1 MYNSNLLFQLAV
13 EWRYWQGQ
21 RAKLLFLMLGFAI
34 VVALITLVLQVGRAL
49 FDAAPAWGK
58 PDGKLYTLANQHSDG
73 RLSPIHLQA
82 IEAAAKTAGVINHT
96 WFSLQSHNFTLLNN
110 ADEPLNALFYA
121 ETMPSALG
129 IAELTTTE
137 NGVWLSER
145 YWLTQTDHS
154 LLDTQAYLYHPRFPQ
169 PLKILGVLPRQLN
182 RIGPFQPDI
191 WLPHAL
197 QQHLTPFSSGAE
209 LMRDRFLRAAPF
221 HYGILLTKDKLSAA
235 ELTTYLRSL
244 DLSVPNMR
252 MGSDGADLVVLT
264 GLTLDPLARQNLKQ
278 QWQLALVL
286 IISLIVTL
294 SFNSLSVY
302 TNRLLKIQ
310 ENYRIQQTLGAN
322 AFDLLYGP
330 LAFCVLIILCLA
342 LVSWGALLF
351 LYNMLAHIES
361 YLVLF
366 GEIGLK
372 LDGLSWLAALFIASS
387 LFIVCA
393 CLPILRFNQQRL
405 FSRQVGPSLSLLQKS
420 LAQINLTS
428 QLCIALVLLGFLL
441 NLSWQ
446 QWQQFRAYQLAN
458 DIMYMNVRQKGSGI
472 DVSALIHNRLTNVDT
487 ADIAFSFTPFDS
499 QQSAELKDD
508 RLANPLAVELRVVS
522 ANYFE
527 RLGVT
532 MLEGHAEWH
541 YGVMLNKSL
550 AHIFRQSTDHQLLG
564 SQLDLDNLLG
574 SQVIKGIVDDLPH
587 RGRSQRTTPAI
598 YINVNSA
605 PVWTAM
611 SKQIEFYFSETT
623 LNQTQTSL
631 VNWLEQQLESPVFT
645 EPQKL
650 SRLIAKHDETSR
662 LLLNFSVVMIMI
674 VLCTLFFNLAHQV
687 KNRILLERYEY
698 GVLMALGCEDWRLVF
713 RAARQSLLGALL
725 GIPIAL
731 ALLLWLLSSTGWLS
745 AFKITPEPLLM
756 LLAACLIVFLV
767 VLAAILPVLSLL
779 RRQIYP
785 LLRTL

>member
-34 VVALITLVLQVGRAL
+34 VVALITLALQVGRAL
-49 FDAAPAWGK
+49 FDAAPAWSK

-121 ETMPSALG
+121 ETLPSALG

-221 HYGILLTKDKLSAA
+221 HYGILLTKDKLAVT

-244 DLSVPNMR
+244 DLTVPSMR
-252 MGSDGADLVVLT
+252 MGSDGADLVVLS
-264 GLTLDPLARQNLKQ
+264 GLTLDPLAQQNLKQ

-286 IISLIVTL
+286 IISLIVAL

-310 ENYRIQQTLGAN
+310 ENYRIQQTLGAS

-351 LYNMLAHIES
+351 LYHMLAHIES

-366 GEIGLK
+366 GETGLK
-372 LDGLSWLAALFIASS
+372 LDMLSWLAALIITSA
-387 LFIVCA
+387 LFVFCA
-393 CLPILRFNQQRL
+393 CLPMLRFNQHIL
-405 FSRQVGPSLSLLQKS
+405 FSRQVGPSLSFLQKS

-446 QWQQFRAYQLAN
+446 QWQQFRAYQVAN
-458 DIMYMNVRQKGSGI
+458 DIMYMHVKQKGTGI
-472 DVSALIHNRLTNVDT
+472 DVSALIHNRLT
-487 ADIAFSFTPFDS
+487 I
-499 QQSAELKDD
+499 DD
-508 RLANPLAVELRVVS
+508 P
-522 ANYFE
+522 
-527 RLGVT
+527 
-532 MLEGHAEWH
+532 
-541 YGVMLNKSL
+541 
-550 AHIFRQSTDHQLLG
+550 
-564 SQLDLDNLLG
+564 
-574 SQVIKGIVDDLPH
+574 
-587 RGRSQRTTPAI
+587 
-598 YINVNSA
+598 
-605 PVWTAM
+605 
-611 SKQIEFYFSETT
+611 
-623 LNQTQTSL
+623 
-631 VNWLEQQLESPVFT
+631 
-645 EPQKL
+645 
-650 SRLIAKHDETSR
+650 
-662 LLLNFSVVMIMI
+662 
-674 VLCTLFFNLAHQV
+674 
-687 KNRILLERYEY
+687 
-698 GVLMALGCEDWRLVF
+698 
-713 RAARQSLLGALL
+713 
-725 GIPIAL
+725 
-731 ALLLWLLSSTGWLS
+731 
-745 AFKITPEPLLM
+745 
-756 LLAACLIVFLV
+756 
-767 VLAAILPVLSLL
+767 
-779 RRQIYP
+779 
-785 LLRTL
+785 

>member
-1 MYNSNLLFQLAV
+1 MYNSNLLFQLTV

-21 RAKLLFLMLGFAI
+21 RAKLLFLMLSFAL
-34 VVALITLVLQVGRAL
+34 VVALVTLVLHLGKAL
-49 FDAAPAWGK
+49 FDAPPSWSK
-58 PDGKLYTLANQHSDG
+58 PYGKLYTLANQHSDG

-82 IEAAAKTAGVINHT
+82 IEAAAKTTGVINHT
-96 WFSLQSHNFTLLNN
+96 WFSFQSNNFTLLNN
-110 ADEPLNALFYA
+110 ADEPLNVLFYA
-121 ETMPSALG
+121 ENLPSALG

-137 NGVWLSER
+137 KGVWLSER
-145 YWLTQTDHS
+145 YWLTQADHR
-154 LLDTQAYLYHPRFPQ
+154 LLDTEAYLYHPRFPQ

-191 WLPHAL
+191 WLPNAL
-197 QQHLTPFSSGAE
+197 QQHLTPFTSGAE

-221 HYGILLTKDKLSAA
+221 HYGILLTKDKLAA
-235 ELTTYLRSL
+235 TELTTYLRSL
-244 DLSVPNMR
+244 DLTVPSMR
-252 MGSDGADLVVLT
+252 MGSDGADLVVFE
-264 GLTLDPLARQNLKQ
+264 GLTLDPIARENLKQ

-286 IISLIVTL
+286 IISLIVALGFNTL
-294 SFNSLSVY
+294 SIYS
-302 TNRLLKIQ
+302 NRLLKIQ

-322 AFDLLYGP
+322 VLNLLYGP
-330 LAFCVLIILCLA
+330 LAFCVLIIFCLA
-342 LVSWGALLF
+342 IASLGALLL
-351 LYNMLAHIES
+351 LYNLLAHIES

-366 GEIGLK
+366 GETGLK
-372 LDGLSWLAALFIASS
+372 LDMLSWLAALIIASA
-387 LFIVCA
+387 LFVFCA
-393 CLPILRFNQQRL
+393 CLPTLRFNQQRL
-405 FSRQVGPSLSLLQKS
+405 FSRQVGPSLSFLQKS

-458 DIMYMNVRQKGSGI
+458 NIMYMHVKQKGTGI
-472 DVSALIHNRLTNVDT
+472 DVSALIHNRLANVDA

-499 QQSAELKDD
+499 QQSVELKDA

-522 ANYFE
+522 SNYFE

-541 YGVMLNKSL
+541 DGVMLNKSL
-550 AHIFRQSTDHQLLG
+550 AQIFRQSTDHQLLG

-611 SKQIEFYFSETT
+611 SKQIEFYFPETA
-623 LNQTQTSL
+623 LNQAKNSL
-631 VNWLEQQLESPVFT
+631 VNWLEQQLESPEFT
-645 EPQKL
+645 EPQEL
-650 SRLIAKHDETSR
+650 SQLIAKHDETSR
-662 LLLNFSVVMIMI
+662 LLLSFSVVMIMI
-674 VLCTLFFNLAHQV
+674 VLCTLFFSLAHQV

-698 GVLMALGCEDWRLVF
+698 GVLLAMGCEDWRLIF

-731 ALLLWLLSSTGWLS
+731 ALLLWLLSSVGWLS
-745 AFKITPEPLLM
+745 AFKITPEPMLM
-756 LLAACLIVFLV
+756 LLAACLIVLLV
-767 VLAAILPVLSLL
+767 VLAAIPPVLSLL

>member
-286 IISLIVTL
+286 IISLIITL

-541 YGVMLNKSL
+541 DGVMLNKSL

-611 SKQIEFYFSETT
+611 SKQIEFYFPETT

-698 GVLMALGCEDWRLVF
+698 GVLLALGCEDWRLVF
-713 RAARQSLLGALL
+713 RAARQSLLGAVL

-745 AFKITPEPLLM
+745 AFEITPEPLLM